1 MKEQNYF
8 KLIFATAILLLLCT
22 IASFVLLV
30 VYFSKGLETPGNNVF
45 ELMYMSFH
53 FLVVALIA
61 VFSLRAIKSGESLIL
76 TTLMYDQHHQRSKPA
91 RIIAL
96 VFAGLGFAFFTYELI
111 VTVGV
116 NAPHFTFPL
125 GLRLDILNTTLTL
138 FLMGLVFFFYQL
150 IKGKTNK

>member
-61 VFSLRAIKSGESLIL
+61 VFSLRAIKGGESLIL

-96 VFAGLGFAFFTYELI
+96 VFAGLGFVFFTPAVFVVFAVLADLTALFSGFD
-111 VTVGV
+111 TVFGF
-116 NAPHFTFPL
+116 A
-125 GLRLDILNTTLTL
+125 
-138 FLMGLVFFFYQL
+138 VFFTVLTVSLTFL
-150 IKGKTNK
+150 S